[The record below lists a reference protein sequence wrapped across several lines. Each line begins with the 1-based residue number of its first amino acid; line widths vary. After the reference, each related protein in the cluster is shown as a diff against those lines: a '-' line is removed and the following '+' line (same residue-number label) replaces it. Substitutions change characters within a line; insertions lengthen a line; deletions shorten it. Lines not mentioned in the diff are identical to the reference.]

1 VLVVFADA
9 GNKILTQEKTVLE
22 EWGIL
27 DNKMQYILHSLVK

>member
-22 EWGIL
+22 EWGIF